1 MLKQSTLSTPRC
13 VSGLSLWKRA
23 GVILKNCKKAMAFA
37 KEKQNSDGSLKSGL
51 NADDLYNH
59 VLDKMYEY
67 LCHNTVDAE
76 AGEDEDENDDDGVND
91 ASGVRPPTW
100 YFRGF
105 WTFQLFGPLAPLDV
119 KSALFN
125 VQSLDLLC
133 QGRAAIRANNAKNKK
148 AAAYSVSS
156 SSADTD
162 AGTSPSGFK
171 RGMGIREKSAIVHL
185 AQQERMAS
193 VRNDELE
200 FETISKT
207 INVVKDEL
215 NFALN
220 IVRQLEITDK
230 EDPAW
235 QNVFNL
241 QKKFGEKS
249 KELTDF
255 QARKRQKKEEENKK
269 ESIFDNFLQSVNRNY
284 RMTSPP
290 MLTVPS
296 MSTLSSVSTDTSV
309 DPSMSPAVNGLL
321 NLADSA
327 PNQED

>member
-1 MLKQSTLSTPRC
+1 
-13 VSGLSLWKRA
+13 
-23 GVILKNCKKAMAFA
+23 
-37 KEKQNSDGSLKSGL
+37 
-51 NADDLYNH
+51 
-59 VLDKMYEY
+59 
-67 LCHNTVDAE
+67 
-76 AGEDEDENDDDGVND
+76 
-91 ASGVRPPTW
+91 
-100 YFRGF
+100 
-105 WTFQLFGPLAPLDV
+105 
-119 KSALFN
+119 
-125 VQSLDLLC
+125 
-133 QGRAAIRANNAKNKK
+133 
-148 AAAYSVSS
+148 
-156 SSADTD
+156 
-162 AGTSPSGFK
+162 
-171 RGMGIREKSAIVHL
+171 
-185 AQQERMAS
+185 MAS